1 MNFLIHTQNKNG
13 IPTIMPNK
21 RILQLTLPLLVLIS
35 STLTGCGKDQ
45 PSAPADKVSST
56 AKAEAGGD
64 KVLTLTADEGATSGV
79 RTAVLEQQTFSDELT
94 VTATIEPAQDRYASI
109 APRISGK
116 VDKVMVDLG
125 AQVHA
130 GQTLAMVDSIEAGEA
145 QSAYAQAMTELSVA
159 RSAAE
164 RAERL
169 QADQIIPQKDVLRA
183 RADLD
188 KAKAIARAA
197 GDRRIALGLSGR
209 EGDVSKS
216 PSIFPITA
224 PFAGTVVDKKAV
236 RGELA
241 QPDKPLFAIADMSHV
256 WIETNLFE
264 KDLARVKP
272 GAPAVVTVAA
282 YGSEA
287 FHGKVTYVS
296 SVMDKETRT
305 VKARV
310 EVPNPEGKLKL
321 GMFANAA
328 ISTQGSQ
335 NALMLPNEAVVL
347 VQGQPTVFVKLGDGF
362 GTRAVELGDKRQGL
376 VEIKGGVKAGETV
389 VTKGAYALKA
399 KLLKSQIS
407 AD

>member
-1 MNFLIHTQNKNG
+1 MNFLSNAQNKNG
-13 IPTIMPNK
+13 NPITMPNK
-21 RILQLTLPLLVLIS
+21 HKYRLSLQLVLIS
-35 STLTGCGKDQ
+35 AIFAGCSKDK
-45 PSAPADKVSST
+45 PSAPPDK
-56 AKAEAGGD
+56 APIAEKAEAGGD
-64 KVLTLTADEGATSGV
+64 KVVTLSADEGATSGV
-79 RTAVLEQQTFSDELT
+79 HTAVLEQQIFADQLT

-116 VDKVMVDLG
+116 VNRVMVGLG
-125 AQVHA
+125 EQVRA
-130 GQTLAMVDSIEAGEA
+130 GQSLALVDSIEAGEA
-145 QSAYAQAMTELSVA
+145 QSAYAQAVTELSVA

-183 RADLD
+183 QADLE

-197 GDRRIALGLSGR
+197 GDRRHALGLNGR
-209 EGDVSKS
+209 DGETSKT
-216 PSIFPITA
+216 PSIFPVTA

-236 RGELA
+236 LGELA

-272 GAPAVVTVAA
+272 GAQAVVTVAA

-287 FHGKVTYVS
+287 FRGKVTYIS

-321 GMFANAA
+321 GMFASAA
-328 ISTQGSQ
+328 ISTEGSQ
-335 NALMLPNEAVVL
+335 KSLMLPNEAVVL
-347 VQGQPTVFVKLGDGF
+347 VQGQPTVFVKRGEGF
-362 GTRAVELGDKRQGL
+362 DTRAVELGDKRQGL
-376 VEIKGGVKAGETV
+376 VEIKGGVKTGETV
-389 VTKGAYALKA
+389 VTQGAYALKA